1 MAALAASAAGAAAR
15 TAGAA
20 AVLSIA
26 NEAAAEKEQD
36 DRQNNQNDN
45 RCHGMFSFPENGAR
59 LFGAVLDLQLF
70 AFLIRTNQQVDQHAE
85 HHHGRHGVK
94 TESGLAAEQPAELI
108 DDQADGV
115 GKAALPADG
124 RPRPLGVVHLA
135 LDGTDGREAGCAEQ
149 VENQEAVSGELGEL
163 RRDVDQTGEIARVN
177 HLQRVARNRE
187 QRAERTDDF
196 FLRNQTEQGRDRRLP
211 VAEAEGLKD
220 EADCVADVRKD
231 GGVHILHHAEHAVH
245 KAEGAGEPDEHGRQ
259 GDDRAGLLDEAPA
272 ALPRAA
278 QHVLHG
284 RQMIRRELH
293 DERGGLAREGLGL
306 LEDDAGDDDGRNAD
320 EVGTRRD
327 PPRAAEDR
335 ARHQGND
342 RHLRAAGD
350 EGRGH
355 NRHAA
360 VTFLLDGAGGHD
372 AGHAAARADQHRDEA
387 LAGEAEAAEDAIHDE
402 RDARHIAAI
411 LQNAQQQEQHEHL
424 RHEAE
429 HRADAADDAVH
440 DQAGEPVGA
449 ADALKEADKIA
460 YHELSV
466 PAGGEFQYV
475 LPDGTKV
482 WLNSKSN
489 LRFPENFDK
498 EGRHVYLKGEAFFDV
513 TKDTRN
519 PFTVTTSGGDI
530 RVYGTR
536 FNVTDYD
543 QEDFSAV
550 LVSGSIEYQSP
561 HGKSVRLRPSQR
573 VVYHTQY
580 DHIDVQEVDTLIY
593 TSWINHQFIFKGE
606 TLENIMN
613 TLSRWYDFTPVFQ
626 SDEIRHIRLSGRLN
640 RQEDIRILLQ
650 SYEASTGIK
659 FRINQKE
666 IIITQ

>member
-1 MAALAASAAGAAAR
+1 MQPKEMETPQEIASLIARRILGDKLTDEENAQLDQWLETSTQNQQTYQNVEETDLVEQIWLLEKSGYGSRMAERFEKERLQSSHRRLWKHTFIAIGTAACILL
-15 TAGAA
+15 
-20 AVLSIA
+20 AVLF
-26 NEAAAEKEQD
+26 
-36 DRQNNQNDN
+36 R
-45 RCHGMFSFPENGAR
+45 FS
-59 LFGAVLDLQLF
+59 
-70 AFLIRTNQQVDQHAE
+70 E
-85 HHHGRHGVK
+85 H
-94 TESGLAAEQPAELI
+94 TSQPAQSPTPVSLI
-108 DDQADGV
+108 QPGST
-115 GKAALPADG
+115 AAILTLADG
-124 RPRPLGVVHLA
+124 RQFDMQSTNPDSLHTL
-135 LDGTDGREAGCAEQ
+135 LQQ
-149 VENQEAVSGELGEL
+149 V
-163 RRDVDQTGEIARVN
+163 
-177 HLQRVARNRE
+177 
-187 QRAERTDDF
+187 
-196 FLRNQTEQGRDRRLP
+196 
-211 VAEAEGLKD
+211 
-220 EADCVADVRKD
+220 
-231 GGVHILHHAEHAVH
+231 
-245 KAEGAGEPDEHGRQ
+245 
-259 GDDRAGLLDEAPA
+259 
-272 ALPRAA
+272 A
-278 QHVLHG
+278 Q
-284 RQMIRRELH
+284 
-293 DERGGLAREGLGL
+293 
-306 LEDDAGDDDGRNAD
+306 
-320 EVGTRRD
+320 
-327 PPRAAEDR
+327 
-335 ARHQGND
+335 
-342 RHLRAAGD
+342 
-350 EGRGH
+350 
-355 NRHAA
+355 
-360 VTFLLDGAGGHD
+360 
-372 AGHAAARADQHRDEA
+372 
-387 LAGEAEAAEDAIHDE
+387 
-402 RDARHIAAI
+402 
-411 LQNAQQQEQHEHL
+411 
-424 RHEAE
+424 
-429 HRADAADDAVH
+429 
-440 DQAGEPVGA
+440 

-513 TKDTRN
+513 TKDTRT